1 MYDRRAR
8 EVVLVVAERDVPQAA
23 GLAGAYRKRAVI
35 TTLQRHPDHREIL
48 IGQQLHRHVGLAG
61 VGKSGP

>member
-1 MYDRRAR
+1 
-8 EVVLVVAERDVPQAA
+8 
-23 GLAGAYRKRAVI
+23 VI